1 MNSDGGNSLCKL
13 MVSERVRG
21 KRENERV
28 ITNRD
33 TVYAWSSYLQVILL
47 ENVVPFKGAEFP

>member
-1 MNSDGGNSLCKL
+1 MAETVFCKL

-21 KRENERV
+21 KRENESA
-28 ITNRD
+28 ITKRD
-33 TVYAWSSYLQVILL
+33 TVCAWSLYLHVILL

>member
-1 MNSDGGNSLCKL
+1 MVETVFCKL

-21 KRENERV
+21 KRENERS
-28 ITNRD
+28 ITKRD
-33 TVYAWSSYLQVILL
+33 TVGAWSSYLQVILL